1 MINKL
6 TRKRQ
11 KLINIGYNK
20 LKAEGR
26 LDFLEYLESVLTN
39 TKLDQVKLDQ
49 VCHSYNPDVE
59 LSVRQ
64 YISMRVLSYK
74 FNKSLLYSIG
84 SNSPLRHPLP
94 KEWRRELINQ
104 GVEVDCLSSAFLFF
118 VYSLVYWMSGVLQG
132 IKAIPVFFNKAPLLG
147 RYIYFDHLIKNRNN
161 NCFSE
166 NLDDYNII
174 NWYLKWRNKSEK
186 IKNIRHSVS
195 SQSHFKLDNISITN
209 NGFYP
214 SLSKIKMFQY
224 LYFLV
229 SLSLYYLATLIVRP
243 YQGWLF
249 AEIIKVKIFEL
260 ADKGKLAED
269 YLFNNSNN
277 VYRPMWTFLVENKGS
292 RVIFYFYSINDEA
305 FKRNGRYPSHNQLH
319 LMSWPYYLVW
329 DRHHADFIKRLNQ
342 RNSIIEEVG
351 VTWFSSGKM
360 GVEICSNSIA
370 VFDVTPSD
378 WSLYITY
385 GAPLEYYIYSI
396 SNKFVVDIYT
406 TLKSNNIFTVFKTK
420 RIDKAKSCNK
430 YVANLKQLN
439 RNSDFTMLDPGIAPL
454 QVIKKTKACI
464 SAPFTTTAL
473 IAKSEGKPSVYYDP
487 SGIIDKND
495 RAAHDIPVLSNI
507 DELQEWVESI
517 N

>member
-1 MINKL
+1 MINRL

-174 NWYLKWRNKSEK
+174 NWYLKWRNK
-186 IKNIRHSVS
+186 
-195 SQSHFKLDNISITN
+195 KL
-209 NGFYP
+209 
-214 SLSKIKMFQY
+214 
-224 LYFLV
+224 
-229 SLSLYYLATLIVRP
+229 R
-243 YQGWLF
+243 
-249 AEIIKVKIFEL
+249 
-260 ADKGKLAED
+260 
-269 YLFNNSNN
+269 
-277 VYRPMWTFLVENKGS
+277 
-292 RVIFYFYSINDEA
+292 
-305 FKRNGRYPSHNQLH
+305 
-319 LMSWPYYLVW
+319 
-329 DRHHADFIKRLNQ
+329 
-342 RNSIIEEVG
+342 
-351 VTWFSSGKM
+351 
-360 GVEICSNSIA
+360 C
-370 VFDVTPSD
+370 
-378 WSLYITY
+378 
-385 GAPLEYYIYSI
+385 
-396 SNKFVVDIYT
+396 
-406 TLKSNNIFTVFKTK
+406 
-420 RIDKAKSCNK
+420 
-430 YVANLKQLN
+430 
-439 RNSDFTMLDPGIAPL
+439 
-454 QVIKKTKACI
+454 
-464 SAPFTTTAL
+464 
-473 IAKSEGKPSVYYDP
+473 
-487 SGIIDKND
+487 SGI
-495 RAAHDIPVLSNI
+495 
-507 DELQEWVESI
+507 
-517 N
+517 